1 MNNNKT
7 PLRFLMVSLIAL
19 SLLCVCIFSFL
30 AFYMSRRS
38 EDTISNVGKIYMSG
52 MSQQISM
59 HFETTMDL
67 RLSQVE
73 ALVETNSPGT
83 KSRDDLVEDLV
94 YSARA
99 RGFEHLAFYSTDGTF
114 ETLYGSELT
123 VTDPEPFLA
132 SLNASGKKIAVGTD
146 TYGTRLVLM
155 GVSST
160 YPMSSGKHAPPW
172 WRPCRWTTSA
182 TPSPLTTRTA

>member
-7 PLRFLMVSLIAL
+7 PLRFLMMSLIAL

-67 RLSQVE
+67 RLSQV
-73 ALVETNSPGT
+73 
-83 KSRDDLVEDLV
+83 
-94 YSARA
+94 
-99 RGFEHLAFYSTDGTF
+99 
-114 ETLYGSELT
+114 
-123 VTDPEPFLA
+123 
-132 SLNASGKKIAVGTD
+132 
-146 TYGTRLVLM
+146 
-155 GVSST
+155 
-160 YPMSSGKHAPPW
+160 
-172 WRPCRWTTSA
+172 
-182 TPSPLTTRTA
+182 